1 VTELEQAL
9 RELGRELELPAS
21 PDVVPAVLT
30 QLQPRPAARLSL
42 RRPTGRRLLVALAV
56 VALAAVAATLAVPEA
71 RSALFRVLHIGSER
85 IELVDDLPPVEESDG
100 LGTAFLGEQVS
111 LDEARRRAGFPLR
124 ELGEAPD
131 RVYLD
136 GTRPTVWFLYGAP
149 RDVRLLV
156 AQVPGLR
163 VEQDLF
169 LKKLATP
176 ATSVH
181 EVSIAGARGYFL
193 SGEPHLVLLLDESGF
208 VVEDSARLAGNVLVW
223 EDGGVTYRLEGDFS
237 EDEAVE
243 LAESLR

>member
-21 PDVVPAVLT
+21 PDVVPAVLAR
-30 QLQPRPAARLSL
+30 LEPRPAARLSL
-42 RRPTGRRLLVALAV
+42 RRPTGRRLALALAV
-56 VALAAVAATLAVPEA
+56 VALAAAAATLAVPEA

-85 IELVDDLPPVEESDG
+85 IELVDDLPPVEESGG
-100 LGTAFLGEQVS
+100 LGTSFLGEQVS
-111 LDEARRRAGFPLR
+111 LDEARTRAGFPLR
-124 ELGEAPD
+124 ELDEAPD

-136 GTRPTVWFLYGAP
+136 GTRPTAP

-163 VEQDLF
+163 VEEDLI
-169 LKKLATP
+169 LKKLATS

-181 EVSIAGARGYFL
+181 GVSVAGARGYFL
-193 SGEPHLVLLLDESGF
+193 SGEPHLVLLLDESGS